1 MKKLE
6 RLSGII
12 YALRENK
19 KMTARELAATFEVS
33 ERTIYRDIDA
43 LSQLKVPII
52 SFEGFEGGYEIDERY
67 FIPSLHLKQNEILYL
82 LISLRAGEVLRVPNM
97 KGSFES
103 LKYKLLNILD
113 DDTKQRF
120 KKLLSQIILEM
131 NRIVPSSYCEDL
143 FYKII
148 DGFIDYRDL
157 IITYYTPKK
166 DEYME
171 RRVTPYVLFFESGGW
186 YLEAHCHLRNE
197 KRCFRL
203 DRIKDIEVS
212 EEVYDQSVVDE
223 YVNKVRNKK
232 KAFKIKL
239 LMDKGLY
246 GTVKNDYYFID
257 AQAKSIGDKIEL
269 NINTNNIDYFT
280 LLAIE
285 NCDEVTI
292 IEPEEC
298 VNKIKQLCEKTLEK
312 Y

>member
-12 YALRENK
+12 YAIRENR
-19 KMTARELAATFEVS
+19 KMTAKELAATFEVS

-52 SFEGFEGGYEIDERY
+52 SFEGFEGGYEIDESY
-67 FIPSLHLKQNEILYL
+67 FIPSLHLQQNEILYL
-82 LISLRAGEVLRVPNM
+82 LICLKAGEVIKVPNM
-97 KGSFES
+97 QVSFES

-113 DDTKQRF
+113 DDTKQ
-120 KKLLSQIILEM
+120 KYKELLTRIILEM
-131 NRIVPSSYCEDL
+131 NRIVPNSYCEEL
-143 FYKII
+143 FDNII
-148 DGFIDYRDL
+148 DGFIDHRDL

-166 DEYME
+166 DEYMK
-171 RRVTPYVLFFESGGW
+171 RRVTPYVLFFEGGGW

-212 EEVYDQSVVDE
+212 REAYKETVVDE

-239 LMDKGLY
+239 LMDKKLY
-246 GTVKNDYYFID
+246 GTIKNDYYFTD
-257 AQAKSIGDKIEL
+257 AQEKNVGDRIEVSVD
-269 NINTNNIDYFT
+269 TNNIDYFT

-292 IEPEEC
+292 IEPKEC
-298 VNKIKQLCEKTLEK
+298 VNRIKQLCEKTLEK